1 MNSGTPE
8 PQITALYRN
17 ESRRVLATLIRLLHG
32 NFDLAE
38 DALQDAFIAALSQW
52 QRDGIPS
59 NPRAWLVSTGRHKAI
74 DRLRKHARMNSYLE
88 ELAQTQGI
96 ETQTQPLEDDDT
108 IEDDRL
114 RLIFTCCHPSLALDA
129 RVALS
134 LREVCGLTTEAIAA
148 AFLVPVPT
156 LAQRIVRAKN
166 KIRDAGIP
174 YEVPEPGALPQRL
187 DAVLPVIYLVFNEA
201 YSASSGPQVNQWD
214 LSAEAIRL
222 GRLLQDL
229 LPDAEVWA
237 RDIQGDYG
245 EFGINWGYASSPLLR
260 GDALYV
266 QVLHGMKTDDPSY
279 VLKIDRMTGETIWHV
294 ERLTDAI
301 RESPD
306 SYSTP
311 TWIEANGRAELIITG
326 GDVVSGHDP
335 ETGREYWRADVLNPT
350 NNASYRI
357 VASPIAVGGLVIAPT
372 RNNPMVAVRPGGS
385 GDVADSHIVW
395 SFAQGPDVPTPVTDG
410 ELLYIVRDNGVV
422 FALDVQTGET
432 VYGPVRLPA
441 GTYSASPIL
450 ADGKIYVTTEEEG
463 TTTVFRAGREFEIL
477 SSNSLLGDCSPYCLS
492 TIAVSE
498 GQIFMR
504 TASFLWAIGE
514 RRPAGQGE

>member
-1 MNSGTPE
+1 MVAANWPQWRGPAGTGASPETGLPVSWGATCLSEPSAAQPAPAPAAQPGRGGRGGRGGGGFGGFGGFGGGGRPIVPLACTEFETTGVAWRLPLPAYSGSTPIVWGE
-8 PQITALYRN
+8 TIFLNVATEANTGEIELWAVD
-17 ESRRVLATLIRLLHG
+17 RR
-32 NFDLAE
+32 
-38 DALQDAFIAALSQW
+38 
-52 QRDGIPS
+52 
-59 NPRAWLVSTGRHKAI
+59 
-74 DRLRKHARMNSYLE
+74 
-88 ELAQTQGI
+88 
-96 ETQTQPLEDDDT
+96 TQTVSWKRPLADGNNMQRKQNMST
-108 IEDDRL
+108 
-114 RLIFTCCHPSLALDA
+114 PSPVTNGEHVWVMTGVGVLK
-129 RVALS
+129 
-134 LREVCGLTTEAIAA
+134 
-148 AFLVPVPT
+148 AF
-156 LAQRIVRAKN
+156 
-166 KIRDAGIP
+166 DFAGT
-174 YEVPEPGALPQRL
+174 
-187 DAVLPVIYLVFNEA
+187 
-201 YSASSGPQVNQWD
+201 
-214 LSAEAIRL
+214 
-222 GRLLQDL
+222 
-229 LPDAEVWA
+229 EVWA